1 GPTGPTGPTGPQGP
15 TGECDCPDIG
25 CICTEQI
32 RNLLEQIVEINN
44 DANPNNDISVN
55 IRTENDASTGAGFPV
70 EIIGNGAV
78 RLEGP
83 GGQLVAIVNICEI
96 VAITLQQ
103 GTFTSHGLEFLDLP
117 DPEPPLSCEEECEA
131 AIRTA
136 LSSIPAD
143 EGININAGGTSFTG
157 TVEGVFVGAVNLGDD
172 IAIATCHI
180 GYIS

>member
-1 GPTGPTGPTGPQGP
+1 MIS
-15 TGECDCPDIG
+15 CS
-25 CICTEQI
+25 EQI

-44 DANPNNDISVN
+44 DEDPDTDDISIV

-78 RLEGP
+78 RLENA

-103 GTFTSHGLEFLDLP
+103 GTFTSNGLEFLVLP
-117 DPEPPLSCEEECEA
+117 EPEPPLGCEEECEA

-136 LSSIPAD
+136 LSSILNQATS
-143 EGININAGGTSFTG
+143 INAGGTTFTG
-157 TVEGVFVGAVNLGDD
+157 TVEGVFVGALNLGDD